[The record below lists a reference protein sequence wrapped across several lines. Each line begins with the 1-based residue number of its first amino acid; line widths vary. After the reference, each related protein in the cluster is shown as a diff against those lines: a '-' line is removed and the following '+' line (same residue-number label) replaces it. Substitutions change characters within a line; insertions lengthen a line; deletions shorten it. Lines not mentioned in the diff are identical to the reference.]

1 MSTWTLSLGWVE
13 AKTLQPWRYG
23 ISGAERSRFL
33 RDWIPILPAPQVL
46 ELISRFL
53 HLPWLT

>member
-13 AKTLQPWRYG
+13 AEMLQPWHYE
-23 ISGAERSRFL
+23 ISGAERFHFL
-33 RDWIPILPAPQVL
+33 GDWIPILLALQVL